1 MFRKVLFYYCF
12 ALALFISISGILSI
26 QNFEGFIYQILFL
39 PVTFYFA
46 YYFFRSLIMKK
57 PIPSF
62 AFVSNFKVLTVAS
75 IIFFILL
82 TYALVKTT
90 QNVLEK
96 SITLT
101 TNSMIK
107 IST

>member
-1 MFRKVLFYYCF
+1 
-12 ALALFISISGILSI
+12 
-26 QNFEGFIYQILFL
+26 
-39 PVTFYFA
+39 
-46 YYFFRSLIMKK
+46 MKK

-62 AFVSNFKVLTVAS
+62 AFVTNFKVLTVAS